1 MTLCYTEIPK
11 MAPKTTRTHQW
22 ISKFPG
28 YKINVQKSVC
38 YFYMLT
44 TNYQKE
50 KLRNQSHLQ
59 MHHKE
64 KVPRNKSKQEGK
76 WSTLEKL

>member
-1 MTLCYTEIPK
+1 M
-11 MAPKTTRTHQW
+11 
-22 ISKFPG
+22 
-28 YKINVQKSVC
+28 YKNLLH
-38 YFYMLT
+38 FYMLT

-64 KVPRNKSKQEGK
+64 KVPRNKSKQKGK
-76 WSTLEKL
+76 